1 MARTAPAS
9 VHKLAMAE
17 QFKLMKFVEAEYVKA
32 DANDSEFAAT
42 AQEILGFKVTNHN
55 VAGVRRALGIE
66 STLDRRAR
74 EAKERK
80 TAEPQ
85 TRLDKLEARLACLET
100 AFNDLKKQ
108 LGA

>member
-1 MARTAPAS
+1 MSRTAPAS

-17 QFKLMKFVEAEYVKA
+17 QFKLTKFVEAEYVKA

-80 TAEPQ
+80 TVEPQ
-85 TRLDKLEARLACLET
+85 TRLDKLEARLAALEGEFHRLQ
-100 AFNDLKKQ
+100 AA
-108 LGA
+108 LGV